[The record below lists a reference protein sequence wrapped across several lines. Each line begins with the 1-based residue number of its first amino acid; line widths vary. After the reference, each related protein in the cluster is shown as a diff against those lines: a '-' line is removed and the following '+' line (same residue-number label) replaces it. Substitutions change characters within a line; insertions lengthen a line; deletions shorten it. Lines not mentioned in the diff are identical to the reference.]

1 MVMGEEEV
9 KVAKDFSMVERVERI
24 TVGSEVA
31 ADIQLTL
38 GELAAV
44 EVTPGELE
52 VLMKIPLVVE
62 EEDLL
67 TVGQIRKMN
76 VVIIRL
82 EMVKRLSPLSSDQ
95 CTWQQL
101 LHKVLLWNFTQY
113 HNS

>member
-31 ADIQLTL
+31 AEIQLTL

-44 EVTPGELE
+44 EVTLGELD
-52 VLMKIPLVVE
+52 VLMKIPLVVV

-67 TVGQIRKMN
+67 TVEQIRKMN

-82 EMVKRLSPLSSDQ
+82 EMVK
-95 CTWQQL
+95 
-101 LHKVLLWNFTQY
+101 
-113 HNS
+113 

>member
-1 MVMGEEEV
+1 MAAAAAFTVMGEEEV

-31 ADIQLTL
+31 AEIQLTM

-44 EVTPGELE
+44 EVTLGELD
-52 VLMKIPLVVE
+52 VLMKIPLVVV

-67 TVGQIRKMN
+67 TVEQIRKMN

-82 EMVKRLSPLSSDQ
+82 EMVE
-95 CTWQQL
+95 
-101 LHKVLLWNFTQY
+101 
-113 HNS
+113 

>member
-31 ADIQLTL
+31 AEIQLTM

-52 VLMKIPLVVE
+52 VLMKIPLVVV

-67 TVGQIRKMN
+67 TVEQIRKMN

-82 EMVKRLSPLSSDQ
+82 EMVK
-95 CTWQQL
+95 
-101 LHKVLLWNFTQY
+101 
-113 HNS
+113 

>member
-31 ADIQLTL
+31 AEIQLTL

-52 VLMKIPLVVE
+52 VLMKIPLVVV

-67 TVGQIRKMN
+67 TVEQIRKMN

-82 EMVKRLSPLSSDQ
+82 EMVE
-95 CTWQQL
+95 
-101 LHKVLLWNFTQY
+101 
-113 HNS
+113 

>member
-31 ADIQLTL
+31 AEIQLTL

-52 VLMKIPLVVE
+52 VLMKIPLVVV

-67 TVGQIRKMN
+67 TVEQIRKMN

-82 EMVKRLSPLSSDQ
+82 EMVK
-95 CTWQQL
+95 
-101 LHKVLLWNFTQY
+101 
-113 HNS
+113 

>member
-1 MVMGEEEV
+1 MGEEEV

-31 ADIQLTL
+31 AEIQLTL

-44 EVTPGELE
+44 EVTLGELD
-52 VLMKIPLVVE
+52 VLMKIPLVVV

-67 TVGQIRKMN
+67 TVEQIRKMN

-82 EMVKRLSPLSSDQ
+82 EMVK
-95 CTWQQL
+95 
-101 LHKVLLWNFTQY
+101 
-113 HNS
+113 

>member
-1 MVMGEEEV
+1 MPSLFRLIVLELFEHVFEYLMTIIPPPTLPR
-9 KVAKDFSMVERVERI
+9 AMLFSLSGLSA
-24 TVGSEVA
+24 VGSEVA
-31 ADIQLTL
+31 AVIQLTL

-44 EVTPGELE
+44 EVTLGELE

-82 EMVKRLSPLSSDQ
+82 EMVE
-95 CTWQQL
+95 
-101 LHKVLLWNFTQY
+101 
-113 HNS
+113 

>member
-1 MVMGEEEV
+1 MAAATAAAFTVMGEEEV

-31 ADIQLTL
+31 AVIQLTL

-44 EVTPGELE
+44 EVTLGELE
-52 VLMKIPLVVE
+52 VLMKIPLVVV

-67 TVGQIRKMN
+67 TVEQIRKMN

-82 EMVKRLSPLSSDQ
+82 EMVE
-95 CTWQQL
+95 
-101 LHKVLLWNFTQY
+101 
-113 HNS
+113 

>member
-1 MVMGEEEV
+1 MAAAAAAAAAAFMVMGEEEV

-31 ADIQLTL
+31 AEIQLTL

-44 EVTPGELE
+44 EVTLGELD
-52 VLMKIPLVVE
+52 VLMKIPLVVV

-67 TVGQIRKMN
+67 TVEQIRKMN

-82 EMVKRLSPLSSDQ
+82 EMVK
-95 CTWQQL
+95 
-101 LHKVLLWNFTQY
+101 
-113 HNS
+113 

>member
-1 MVMGEEEV
+1 MAAAAAAAAAFMVMGEEEV

-31 ADIQLTL
+31 AEIQLTL

-44 EVTPGELE
+44 EVTLGELE
-52 VLMKIPLVVE
+52 VLMKIPLVVV

-67 TVGQIRKMN
+67 TVEQIRKMN

-82 EMVKRLSPLSSDQ
+82 EMVK
-95 CTWQQL
+95 
-101 LHKVLLWNFTQY
+101 
-113 HNS
+113 

>member
-9 KVAKDFSMVERVERI
+9 KVVRDFRTVERVERI

-31 ADIQLTL
+31 AEIQLTL

-44 EVTPGELE
+44 EVTLGELD
-52 VLMKIPLVVE
+52 VLMKIPLVVV

-82 EMVKRLSPLSSDQ
+82 EMVK
-95 CTWQQL
+95 
-101 LHKVLLWNFTQY
+101 
-113 HNS
+113 

>member
-31 ADIQLTL
+31 AEIQLTL

-44 EVTPGELE
+44 EVTLGELD
-52 VLMKIPLVVE
+52 VLMKIPLVVV

-67 TVGQIRKMN
+67 TVEQIRKMN
-76 VVIIRL
+76 VVIMRL
-82 EMVKRLSPLSSDQ
+82 DMVK
-95 CTWQQL
+95 
-101 LHKVLLWNFTQY
+101 
-113 HNS
+113 

>member
-1 MVMGEEEV
+1 MAAAAAAAFLVMGEEEV

-31 ADIQLTL
+31 AEIQLTL

-44 EVTPGELE
+44 EVTLGELE

-67 TVGQIRKMN
+67 TVEQIRKMN

-82 EMVKRLSPLSSDQ
+82 EMVK
-95 CTWQQL
+95 
-101 LHKVLLWNFTQY
+101 
-113 HNS
+113 

>member
-31 ADIQLTL
+31 AEIQLTL

-44 EVTPGELE
+44 EVTLGELD
-52 VLMKIPLVVE
+52 VLMKIPLVVV

-67 TVGQIRKMN
+67 TVEQIRKIN

-82 EMVKRLSPLSSDQ
+82 EMVK
-95 CTWQQL
+95 
-101 LHKVLLWNFTQY
+101 
-113 HNS
+113 

>member
-31 ADIQLTL
+31 AEIQLTL

-44 EVTPGELE
+44 EVTLGELE
-52 VLMKIPLVVE
+52 VLMKIPLVVV

-67 TVGQIRKMN
+67 TVEQIRKMN

-82 EMVKRLSPLSSDQ
+82 EMVK
-95 CTWQQL
+95 
-101 LHKVLLWNFTQY
+101 
-113 HNS
+113 

>member
-1 MVMGEEEV
+1 MAAATAAAFTVMGEEEV

-31 ADIQLTL
+31 AVIQLTL

-44 EVTPGELE
+44 EVTLGELD
-52 VLMKIPLVVE
+52 VLMKIPLVVV

-67 TVGQIRKMN
+67 TVEQIRKMN

-82 EMVKRLSPLSSDQ
+82 EMVE
-95 CTWQQL
+95 
-101 LHKVLLWNFTQY
+101 
-113 HNS
+113 

>member
-31 ADIQLTL
+31 AEIQLTM

-44 EVTPGELE
+44 EVTLGELD
-52 VLMKIPLVVE
+52 VLMKIPLVVV

-67 TVGQIRKMN
+67 TVEQIRKMN

-82 EMVKRLSPLSSDQ
+82 EMVKLLSPLSSDQ

-101 LHKVLLWNFTQY
+101 LKKNFIVEFHTI
-113 HNS
+113 S

>member
-31 ADIQLTL
+31 SVVQLTL

-44 EVTPGELE
+44 EVTLGELE
-52 VLMKIPLVVE
+52 VLMKIPLVVV

-67 TVGQIRKMN
+67 TVEQIRKMN

-82 EMVKRLSPLSSDQ
+82 EMVK
-95 CTWQQL
+95 
-101 LHKVLLWNFTQY
+101 
-113 HNS
+113 

>member
-31 ADIQLTL
+31 AEIQLTL

-44 EVTPGELE
+44 EVTLGELE
-52 VLMKIPLVVE
+52 VLMKIPLVVV

-67 TVGQIRKMN
+67 TVEQIRKMN
-76 VVIIRL
+76 VVIIQL
-82 EMVKRLSPLSSDQ
+82 EMVE
-95 CTWQQL
+95 
-101 LHKVLLWNFTQY
+101 
-113 HNS
+113 